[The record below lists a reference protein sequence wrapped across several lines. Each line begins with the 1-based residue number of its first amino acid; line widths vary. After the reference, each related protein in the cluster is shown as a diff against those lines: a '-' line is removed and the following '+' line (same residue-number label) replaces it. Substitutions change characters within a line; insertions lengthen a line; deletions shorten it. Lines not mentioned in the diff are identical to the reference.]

1 MAGLNNKDRALML
14 NAINFWMGV
23 ECLSPNNAPDVGQD
37 KQNSAVVTWK
47 IESDADWPWR
57 NIIKKCWLDETRKR
71 FEQHH
76 NRNKAWSFV
85 VYCGLA
91 EMKSVVQEIRTHLGA
106 QAKDEVG
113 NYRAGKPPAAL
124 VLTLNENGIV
134 TGEPFISSMPWAMGQ
149 LLNAEAGTSLNFS
162 GFFSPQR
169 LASNEKAP
177 FPDGFL
183 PSMTKEIL
191 EMMGPPRNIYL
202 GAADEDNPPRPVTL
216 QDIKEICD
224 FLFDKGGWSPKKT
237 LHLRLRTRL
246 SNAEQSS
253 GIDSDDDAMLNS
265 FYVDDLELVSQSILK
280 GEIGQALT
288 SFMSGDTSLTKIDLR
303 DPAERTI
310 FTGTLPKET
319 PLGCWPSDHSL
330 VLAQQFAVNA
340 IMKKMLAGPGI
351 FSVNGP
357 PGTGKTTLLRDVV
370 ASVIVDRATIM
381 AAYDDPLQAYHKMEI
396 EGRQYPTYRLDSK
409 LTGNGIVV
417 ASANNGA
424 VENITKELP
433 GIKAVPKTC
442 SLRYFSG
449 LSDSMLAAKDAK
461 SRKTGAT
468 WGLIAAV
475 LGRKENKDLFFQRL
489 CWPKPNETDA
499 PVSVQGDELVSLWT
513 LMKAAQGTK
522 PWADAR
528 SAFAAA
534 LERSRTA
541 RSRMQQIVDAID
553 KRTQNQVA
561 LKGNRTELKTQLAEI
576 PMLRA
581 DLDRKAADESRDKIL
596 FDDATVRH
604 KESLTNCQRI
614 AEAREQFVE
623 ALSNLARIEADL
635 EKFTNRGIVS
645 ASDLS
650 KLKLDSPRYV
660 AEAEASCTACN
671 QSVARADKL
680 LDSFRDNKPSG
691 FERFTWSIFRLIK
704 PEFRSKWE
712 LEFGAAQE
720 SYTLKIEEHHQKMK
734 DLEYAKEIATVLDQK
749 KQSELR
755 LARVRD
761 EWQVTDTASI
771 DGIYCRAEEE
781 RDKCMQPL
789 RESEGRY
796 RVSKGR
802 LNEAEA
808 LLTSAQRTIDQL
820 QSDRK
825 SISKILTQIRKEL
838 RGFGV
843 STKMKNDWL
852 NRKKSEEDVQ
862 LGSPWFDAEF
872 FSARKELFIAAM
884 ELQESFIINSWKKLS
899 LTLNALYSLVNG
911 KISHDSVKDG
921 VMELWEA
928 LFLVVPVIST
938 TFASISRMFQGCL
951 KESLGWL
958 LIDEAGQATPQ
969 QALGAIWR
977 SKHVVVVGDPLQL
990 EPIISLPEQALEPLR
1005 KRCDAE
1011 QHYTLIE
1018 SSAQVLADK
1027 ANDYGTYLGSGEK
1040 RRWVGSPLRVHRRC
1054 LKTMFDIANKIAY
1067 DGMMVYG
1074 TKEEEGDY
1082 DEAKW
1087 FGCSC
1092 WIDIA
1097 AVNPN
1102 GHSIPAQDN
1111 QAVKMVAEFN
1121 EKYGLKDDDKFNL
1134 YVISPFKDVNN
1145 SIRAKLFLSDEEK
1158 KGLHGTIHI
1167 FQGKEADVVII
1178 VLGGDPG
1185 KPGVISG
1192 FAAAK
1197 ANLLNVAVTRAKKR
1211 IYVIGDRSQWIGHKY
1226 FEEMANLPVKRHPRG
1241 ASS

>member
-1 MAGLNNKDRALML
+1 MAGLNNKDKASML

-23 ECLSPNNAPDVGQD
+23 ECLSPNNAPDVEQD
-37 KQNSAVVTWK
+37 KQNSAAVTWK

-57 NIIKKCWLDETRKR
+57 NHSKKRWLDETRKHL
-71 FEQHH
+71 EQHH
-76 NRNKAWSFV
+76 NKSKTWSFV
-85 VYCGLA
+85 VYCGLT
-91 EMKSVVQEIRTHLGA
+91 EMKSVVQEIRTHLGV
-106 QAKDEVG
+106 QAKDEAG

-124 VLTLNENGIV
+124 VLTLNEDGIV

-149 LLNAEAGTSLNFS
+149 LLNAETGTPLNFS
-162 GFFSPQR
+162 GFFGPQR
-169 LASNEKAP
+169 MASNEKAP

-202 GAADEDNPPRPVTL
+202 GAADENNPPRPVTL
-216 QDIKEICD
+216 QDIEEICA
-224 FLFDKGGWSPKKT
+224 FLFDKGGWPPKKT
-237 LHLRLRTRL
+237 LHLRLRTKL
-246 SNAEQSS
+246 SNALQSP

-265 FYVDDLELVSQSILK
+265 FYVDDLELVSLSILK
-280 GEIGQALT
+280 GEIGQAFT
-288 SFMSGDTSLTKIDLR
+288 SFMSGDSLTKIDLR
-303 DPAERTI
+303 HPEDRTI

-340 IMKKMLAGPGI
+340 IMKKMAAGPGI

-381 AAYDDPLQAYHKMEI
+381 AAYDDPLQAYQKMEI

-433 GIKAVPKTC
+433 GIKAIPKTC
-442 SLRYFSG
+442 SLRYFSE
-449 LSDSMLAAKDAK
+449 LSDSMLATKDAK

-475 LGRKENKDLFFQRL
+475 LGKKENKDLFFQRL
-489 CWPKPNETDA
+489 CWPKTDDPA
-499 PVSVQGDELVSLWT
+499 VPAQGDGLVSLWT
-513 LMKAAQGTK
+513 LMKSAQGTK
-522 PWADAR
+522 PWGDAK
-528 SAFAAA
+528 ATFAAA
-534 LERSRTA
+534 LERSRNA
-541 RSRMQQIVDAID
+541 RSRMQQIADAIN
-553 KRTQNQVA
+553 KRTQNQA
-561 LKGNRTELKTQLAEI
+561 SLKENRTKLKTQLAEI
-576 PMLRA
+576 PRLRA
-581 DLDRKAADESRDKIL
+581 DLDQKAADASRDKIL

-604 KESLTNCQRI
+604 KESIANCQRA

-623 ALSNLARIEADL
+623 ALSILARIEADL
-635 EKFTNRGIVS
+635 EKFASHGIVN
-645 ASDLS
+645 ANNLS
-650 KLKLDSPRYV
+650 KLKLDPSCYV
-660 AEAEASCTACN
+660 AEVESSYSACN
-671 QSVARADKL
+671 QSVVRVDKL

-691 FERFTWSIFRLIK
+691 FECFIWSLLRLFK
-704 PEFRSKWE
+704 PDYHSKWE
-712 LEFGAAQE
+712 LDFGAAQE
-720 SYTLKIEEHHQKMK
+720 NYARMMEEHHQKTK
-734 DLEYAKEIATVLDQK
+734 DLEYAKAIAAMLYQK
-749 KQSELR
+749 KQMEAR

-761 EWQVTDTASI
+761 EWHVTDTSGI
-771 DGIYCRAEEE
+771 DGICRHSEGE
-781 RDKCMQPL
+781 RDKSMQYL
-789 RESEGRY
+789 NETGECY
-796 RVSKGR
+796 RASKGKHE
-802 LNEAEA
+802 EAEA
-808 LLTSAQRTIDQL
+808 RLTSAQRTIDRL
-820 QSDRK
+820 QSDRERIRK
-825 SISKILTQIRKEL
+825 DLAQTRKEL

-843 STKMKNDWL
+843 STRMKTHWL
-852 NRKKSEEDVQ
+852 NRNKSEEDVQ
-862 LGSPWFDAEF
+862 LASPWFDDEF

-884 ELQESFIINSWKKLS
+884 ELHESFIINSWKKLS
-899 LTLNALYSLVNG
+899 LTLNALSELVNG
-911 KISHDSVKDG
+911 KISHDGVKDG

-928 LFLVVPVIST
+928 LFLVVPVMST
-938 TFASISRMFQGCL
+938 TFASISRMFQGCG

-990 EPIISLPEQALEPLR
+990 EPIISLPEHALEPLR
-1005 KRCDAE
+1005 KRCNAE

-1027 ANDYGTYLGSGEK
+1027 ANGYGTYLGSDEK

-1054 LKTMFDIANKIAY
+1054 LRTMFDIANKIAY

-1074 TKEEEGDY
+1074 TKEEGSN
-1082 DEAKW
+1082 DEAEW
-1087 FGCSC
+1087 FGQSC
-1092 WIDIA
+1092 WIDISA
-1097 AVNPN
+1097 TNPN
-1102 GHSIPAQDN
+1102 GHSIPGQVD
-1111 QAVKMVAEFN
+1111 QTVRMVKEFK
-1121 EKYGLKDDDKFNL
+1121 ERYSLKNDDKFNL
-1134 YVISPFKDVNN
+1134 YVISPFRDVNN
-1145 SIRAKLFLSDEEK
+1145 SLRAKLLLPDEEK
-1158 KGLHGTIHI
+1158 KGLHGTIHT

-1178 VLGGDPG
+1178 VLGGDPE

-1211 IYVIGDRSQWIGHKY
+1211 IYVIGDRSQWIGHQY
-1226 FEEMANLPVKRHPRG
+1226 FEEMANLPVKRHQRG
-1241 ASS
+1241 TPS

>member
-1 MAGLNNKDRALML
+1 MAGLNNKDKTSML

-23 ECLSPNNAPDVGQD
+23 ECLSPNSAPDVGQD
-37 KQNSAVVTWK
+37 KQNSAVMTWK
-47 IESDADWPWR
+47 IENDADWPWR
-57 NIIKKCWLDETRKR
+57 NHSKKRWLDETRKSL
-71 FEQHH
+71 EQRH
-76 NRNKAWSFV
+76 NKNKAWSFV
-85 VYCGLA
+85 VYCGLT

-106 QAKDEVG
+106 QVKDEAG

-124 VLTLNENGIV
+124 VLTLNEDGVV

-162 GFFSPQR
+162 GFFGPQR
-169 LASNEKAP
+169 MASNKNAP

-216 QDIKEICD
+216 QDIEDICA

-246 SNAEQSS
+246 SNALQSS
-253 GIDSDDDAMLNS
+253 GIDPDDDAMLNS
-265 FYVDDLELVSQSILK
+265 FYVDDLELVSLSILK

-288 SFMSGDTSLTKIDLR
+288 SFMSSNTSLTKTDLR
-303 DPAERTI
+303 HPEDRTI
-310 FTGTLPKET
+310 FTETLPKET

-340 IMKKMLAGPGI
+340 IMKKMAAGPGI

-433 GIKAVPKTC
+433 GIKAIPKTC
-442 SLRYFSG
+442 SLRYFSE
-449 LSDSMLAAKDAK
+449 LSDSMLATKDAK
-461 SRKTGAT
+461 RRKTGAT
-468 WGLIAAV
+468 WGLITAV
-475 LGRKENKDLFFQRL
+475 LGKKENKDLFFQRL
-489 CWPKPNETDA
+489 CWPKPKESDA
-499 PVSVQGDELVSLWT
+499 PSVSVQEDELVSLWT

-522 PWADAR
+522 LWVDAKA
-528 SAFAAA
+528 AFAAA
-534 LERSRTA
+534 LERSRNA
-541 RSRMQQIVDAID
+541 RSRMQQIADAID
-553 KRTQNQVA
+553 KRTQNQAA
-561 LKGNRTELKTQLAEI
+561 LKDNRTELKTQLTEI
-576 PMLRA
+576 PRLRA
-581 DLDRKAADESRDKIL
+581 DLDRKAADASKDKIL

-604 KESLTNCQRI
+604 KESHANCQRV

-635 EKFTNRGIVS
+635 EKFTNSGIVN
-645 ASDLS
+645 ANNLS
-650 KLKLDSPRYV
+650 KLKLDPPHYV

-671 QSVARADKL
+671 QSMVRADKL

-691 FERFTWSIFRLIK
+691 IERLIWSLLRLFK
-704 PEFRSKWE
+704 PDYRSKWE
-712 LEFGAAQE
+712 FDFGTAQE
-720 SYTLKIEEHHQKMK
+720 NYARKMEEHHQKTK
-734 DLEYAKEIATVLDQK
+734 DLEYAKGIAAVLDQK
-749 KQSELR
+749 KQTGSR
-755 LARVRD
+755 LARIRD
-761 EWQVTDTASI
+761 EWQVTDTSGI
-771 DGIYCRAEEE
+771 DGICRRAEGE
-781 RDKCMQPL
+781 RDKSMQHL
-789 RESEGRY
+789 RETEECY
-796 RVSKGR
+796 RASKGKHD
-802 LNEAEA
+802 EAEA
-808 LLTSAQRTIDQL
+808 RLTSAQRAIDRL
-820 QSDRK
+820 QSDQEKIRK
-825 SISKILTQIRKEL
+825 DLAQTRKEL

-843 STKMKNDWL
+843 STRMKNHWL
-852 NRKKSEEDVQ
+852 NRNKSEEDVQ
-862 LGSPWFDAEF
+862 LGSPWFDDEF
-872 FSARKELFIAAM
+872 FSARKDLFIAAM
-884 ELQESFIINSWKKLS
+884 NMHESFIINSWKRLS
-899 LTLNALYSLVNG
+899 STLNALSELVGG
-911 KISHDSVKDG
+911 KISHSSVKDG

-928 LFLVVPVIST
+928 LFLVVPVMST
-938 TFASISRMFQGCL
+938 TFASISRMFQGCG

-1005 KRCDAE
+1005 KRCNAE

-1027 ANDYGTYLGSGEK
+1027 ANGYGTYLGSGEK
-1040 RRWVGSPLRVHRRC
+1040 QRWVGSPLRVHRRC
-1054 LKTMFDIANKIAY
+1054 LKTMFEIANKIAY

-1074 TKEEEGDY
+1074 TKEEEGDN

-1087 FGCSC
+1087 FGQSC
-1092 WIDIA
+1092 WIDITA
-1097 AVNPN
+1097 TNPN
-1102 GHSIPAQDN
+1102 GHTIPGQVD
-1111 QAVKMVAEFN
+1111 QAVRMVKEFR
-1121 EKYGLKDDDKFNL
+1121 KRYGLKNDDKFNL
-1134 YVISPFKDVNN
+1134 YVISPFRDVNN
-1145 SIRAKLFLSDEEK
+1145 SLRVKLLLPDEEK
-1158 KGLHGTIHI
+1158 KGLHGTIHT

-1211 IYVIGDRSQWIGHKY
+1211 IYVIGDRFQWIGHQY
-1226 FEEMANLPVKRHPRG
+1226 FEEMANLPVKRH
-1241 ASS
+1241 